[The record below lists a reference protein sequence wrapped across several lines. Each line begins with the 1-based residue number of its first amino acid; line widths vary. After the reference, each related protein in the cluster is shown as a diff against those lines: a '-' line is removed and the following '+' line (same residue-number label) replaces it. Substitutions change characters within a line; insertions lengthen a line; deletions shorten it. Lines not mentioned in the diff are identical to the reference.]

1 MSQSSR
7 WSACRWCQRRA
18 PGSTIYGQAQD
29 RHCVPGPPCR
39 GLGNGGV
46 NSRGL
51 VMQTSA
57 RQTGHARYTHTQTLG
72 QFEEQM
78 ANHNTAKRPL
88 LYCAHPRQIGAGEG
102 GQNSRESG
110 ENRDVGGQP
119 PNRLTEK
126 NLNAMCFPLFPTTPF
141 PRPHQ
146 AKSQTH
152 ATLARHAR
160 TLSHFPFLP
169 NSAQALIWPGWRR
182 QRPCPSQ
189 CSS

>member
-7 WSACRWCQRRA
+7 WSACRGCQRWA
-18 PGSTIYGQAQD
+18 PGSTVYGQAQD
-29 RHCVPGPPCR
+29 RHCVPGPPCH
-39 GLGNGGV
+39 GLGNDGV

-119 PNRLTEK
+119 LDRKEELERHV
-126 NLNAMCFPLFPTTPF
+126 FSPF
-141 PRPHQ
+141 PHHSFSSTASGQIPN
-146 AKSQTH
+146 
-152 ATLARHAR
+152 ARHAR